1 MSCLQTSVVVIVV
14 MDVCSYWRECLCLLM
29 REVVLMD
36 NNSFW
41 MIVVMNGVVID
52 ESGFVYDNSYEW

>member
-41 MIVVMNGVVID
+41 MIVVMYGVVID